1 MDQSLLKGWNTFY
14 TRSVLTHVRMPNG
27 FAVSLGF
34 KNYSSGAVLTEALI
48 GRFEEGAEQIT
59 PGLRS
64 YDGTY
69 TCLSIRWHGTETV
82 VESTEQDGSL
92 YLLAT
97 PVKMEQKPM
106 ALLMEG
112 AVLWSGEGCVRR
124 EGETLR
130 AELPGEQITLWTD
143 GDPLPE
149 KNAGFTGPYL
159 SVELSRPV
167 AMGTG
172 PGAPQRKS
180 GPCWT
185 PPGKRWKNRRPGT
198 GIWRRPTPPCRPA
211 WPGTLFTNRKPA
223 SSARR

>member
-34 KNYSSGAVLTEALI
+34 KNYSSGAVLNEALI

-82 VESTEQDGSL
+82 VESTEQDGAL

-97 PVKMEQKPM
+97 PVKMEQ
-106 ALLMEG
+106 
-112 AVLWSGEGCVRR
+112 
-124 EGETLR
+124 
-130 AELPGEQITLWTD
+130 
-143 GDPLPE
+143 
-149 KNAGFTGPYL
+149 
-159 SVELSRPV
+159 
-167 AMGTG
+167 
-172 PGAPQRKS
+172 
-180 GPCWT
+180 
-185 PPGKRWKNRRPGT
+185 
-198 GIWRRPTPPCRPA
+198 
-211 WPGTLFTNRKPA
+211 
-223 SSARR
+223 